1 MSLLK
6 TPICDFGKKA
16 DFFELIS
23 TENELVNLNE
33 IKGENGI
40 LIMFICNHCPY
51 VVATIKDVVNVS
63 KELKKCKINSIA
75 IMSNDPADYPED
87 SFENMINFSKK
98 YNFDFPYV
106 LDKDQSIGKKYDAV
120 CTPDFFGFNS
130 NLELQYR
137 GRIYEL
143 NNNVRPRVRAE
154 NSKNE
159 LLDSMLDI
167 AKTGKGPQTQY
178 PSMGCSIKWSK

>member
-6 TPICDFGKKA
+6 TPICDFGRKA
-16 DFFELIS
+16 VFFDLIS
-23 TENELVNLNE
+23 TENKLINLNE

-51 VVATIKDVVNVS
+51 VVATIEDVVNVS
-63 KELKKCKINSIA
+63 KELKKHKINSIA